1 MIYQNIMKP
10 IKIKTYQSL
19 RYRIITHDLK
29 PGVQLNEHRLM
40 DEYNIGRTPLREVF
54 IELYRDGLIQRFP
67 RSGTFVAPLD
77 FHFFRQVVEIR
88 ASLEPY
94 AAQLAASRVTEGQL
108 SSLRGILEKV
118 ESDSHANEKKQR
130 LLTQYEF
137 DFHDILYEATHNQ
150 KLIDILHEL
159 HGISARFWHYLVFS
173 QQELAEQFDDL
184 NVLYRALEKREPD
197 KARTAMEVHIH
208 NFINKVREMVI

>member
-1 MIYQNIMKP
+1 MKP
-10 IKIKTYQSL
+10 IKIKTYQDL

-29 PGVQLNEHRLM
+29 PGEQLNETRLM
-40 DEYNIGRTPLREVF
+40 DEYHIGRTPLREVF
-54 IELYRDGLIQRFP
+54 IELHRDGLIQRFP

-88 ASLEPY
+88 TGLEPY
-94 AAQLAASRVTEGQL
+94 AAQLAATRITEVQL
-108 SSLRGILEKV
+108 NSLRRILEKV
-118 ESDSHANEKKQR
+118 ESDGHADEKKLR

-137 DFHDILYEATHNQ
+137 DFHDILYEATQNQ
-150 KLIDILHEL
+150 KLIDTLHEL

-173 QQELAEQFDDL
+173 QQELTEQFEDL
-184 NVLYRALEKREPD
+184 NVLYRALEKRDPD
-197 KARTAMEVHIH
+197 KARTAMEVHIQ

>member
-1 MIYQNIMKP
+1 MKP

-29 PGVQLNEHRLM
+29 PGAQLNETRLM
-40 DEYNIGRTPLREVF
+40 DEYHIGRTPLREVL
-54 IELYRDGLIQRFP
+54 IDLHRDGLIQRFP

-77 FHFFRQVVEIR
+77 FHFFRHVVEIR

-94 AAQLAASRVTEGQL
+94 AAQLAAARVTEGQL
-108 SSLRGILEKV
+108 SSLRGLLEKV
-118 ESDSHANEKKQR
+118 ESDNHADEKKLG

-137 DFHDILYEATHNQ
+137 DFHDTLYEATHNQ
-150 KLIDILHEL
+150 KLIDTLHEL

-173 QQELAEQFDDL
+173 QQELAEQFEDL
-184 NVLYRALEKREPD
+184 NVLFRALEKREPD
-197 KARTAMEVHIH
+197 KARAAMEVHIQ
-208 NFINKVREMVI
+208 NFINKVRERVI